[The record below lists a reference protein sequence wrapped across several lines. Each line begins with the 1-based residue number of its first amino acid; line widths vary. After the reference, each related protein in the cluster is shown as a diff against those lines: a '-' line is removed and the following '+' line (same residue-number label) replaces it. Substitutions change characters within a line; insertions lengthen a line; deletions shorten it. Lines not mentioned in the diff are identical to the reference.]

1 MQGSVTPDFYPGDKP
16 DFKMIVATSP
26 PNALRASTRDKH
38 MAGGSYVGLD
48 IGSNLMKV
56 AQVRR
61 TGKGLEVT
69 NLGLAPTPPEA
80 FDNSVI
86 IDVQA
91 LSKAVKDLLKSA
103 GISGGNVI
111 SSISGQSAVVV
122 RVIEVPQMAPAE
134 LTEAMKWEVERQVPF
149 ASGAGAGVI
158 SDFVA
163 IDRPEGYA
171 PGQNMDVLLAAA
183 QQDVVDRHVEMLF
196 AAGLKPK
203 AIDVEPL
210 ASGRTM
216 LELSGTPQQ
225 PGHTSAIFNIGA
237 SVTDVSI
244 YRDKLLTFSRS
255 LPVAGDNFTR
265 AIADYLQVDLAT
277 AETYKREQGEVIL
290 DQFGQQAA
298 PDFGAG
304 GGGFGGGAG
313 GGFINFGE
321 EQVPNVTTDASPSG
335 RTPFIINAPGVPTG
349 PSSPSGRMPFDFST
363 PGEAPPPPP
372 PAAEGGFYN
381 PGAPQSP
388 GFFDPDASPSVQAAF
403 PQSAQLTPSVPV
415 QSSHSAP
422 QDQMKQQIF
431 SALSPVLVELS
442 QELRRSLDY
451 FRSKSGDAP
460 VHEIILVGGTAK
472 LRGIATYLEME
483 LGIATRVGDPLQNV
497 MVTSKTF
504 SEQHLQEIASLFP
517 VSIGL
522 GARDLIETPGS
533 KGKNR
538 R

>member
-1 MQGSVTPDFYPGDKP
+1 M
-16 DFKMIVATSP
+16 
-26 PNALRASTRDKH
+26 AS
-38 MAGGSYVGLD
+38 GSYIGLD

-69 NLGLAPTPPEA
+69 NLGLAPTPPDA

-91 LSKAVKDLLKSA
+91 LSKAVKDMLKTA
-103 GISGGNVI
+103 GISGGSVI

-163 IDRPEGYA
+163 IDRPEGYS
-171 PGQNMDVLLAAA
+171 PGQNMEVLLAAA

-210 ASGRTM
+210 ASGRTL
-216 LELSGTPQQ
+216 LEMGGPTQ
-225 PGHTSAIFNIGA
+225 PAGHTVAIFNIGA

-244 YRDKLLTFSRS
+244 YRDKLLTFSRT

-265 AIADYLQVDLAT
+265 DIANYLQVDLST
-277 AETYKREQGEVIL
+277 AETYKREHGEIIM
-290 DQFGQQAA
+290 DQLSQPVAA
-298 PDFGAG
+298 EY
-304 GGGFGGGAG
+304 GGGFGGG
-313 GGFINFGE
+313 GGFINFGD
-321 EQVPNVTTDASPSG
+321 EQVPGVTTDASPSG
-335 RTPFIINAPGVPTG
+335 RTPFIINSPGTPTG
-349 PSSPSGRMPFDFST
+349 ASSPSGRMPFDFST
-363 PGEAPPPPP
+363 PGEAPPPAPVDEPGFMAPVSSEPGFYAPVESQSPSGRLAGPEP
-372 PAAEGGFYN
+372 PAGA
-381 PGAPQSP
+381 PGAGNS
-388 GFFDPDASPSVQAAF
+388 GHN
-403 PQSAQLTPSVPV
+403 QL
-415 QSSHSAP
+415 
-422 QDQMKQQIF
+422 KQQIF
-431 SALSPVLVELS
+431 SAISPAIVELA

-451 FRSKSGDAP
+451 YRSRLGDAP
-460 VHEIILVGGTAK
+460 IHEILLVGGTAK
-472 LRGIATYLEME
+472 LRGLASYLEME
-483 LGIATRVGDPLQNV
+483 LGISTRVGDPLQY
-497 MVTSKTF
+497 VTVSAKSF
-504 SEQHLQEIASLFP
+504 SEQHLQEVASLFP
-517 VSIGL
+517 VCIGL
-522 GARDLIETPGS
+522 GARDLIDTPGA

>member
-1 MQGSVTPDFYPGDKP
+1 
-16 DFKMIVATSP
+16 
-26 PNALRASTRDKH
+26 
-38 MAGGSYVGLD
+38 MAGGSYIGLD

-103 GISGGNVI
+103 GISGGNVV

-171 PGQNMDVLLAAA
+171 PGQNMEVLLAAA

-210 ASGRTM
+210 ATGRTM
-216 LELSGTPQQ
+216 LELGGPVQA
-225 PGHTSAIFNIGA
+225 PGHTAAIFNIGA

-265 AIADYLQVDLAT
+265 AIADYLQVDLTT
-277 AETYKREQGEVIL
+277 AEQYKREQGEVIL
-290 DQFGQQAA
+290 DQFGQAA
-298 PDFGAG
+298 QDT
-304 GGGFGGGAG
+304 GGGFGGNAG

-335 RTPFIINAPGVPTG
+335 RTPFIINSPGVPTG

-372 PAAEGGFYN
+372 APGEGGFYN
-381 PGAPQSP
+381 PAPAADA
-388 GFFDPDASPSVQAAF
+388 GFFDPGASPSMQAAF
-403 PQSAQLTPSVPV
+403 PAPPPPPAYAPP
-415 QSSHSAP
+415 AP
-422 QDQMKQQIF
+422 QATSPQNELRQQIF
-431 SALSPVLVELS
+431 SALSPALVELS

-451 FRSKSGDAP
+451 FRSKTGDAP

-472 LRGIATYLEME
+472 LRGLDTYLEME

-497 MVTSKTF
+497 LVTSKTF

-522 GARDLIETPGS
+522 GARDLIDVPGS

>member
-1 MQGSVTPDFYPGDKP
+1 
-16 DFKMIVATSP
+16 
-26 PNALRASTRDKH
+26 
-38 MAGGSYVGLD
+38 MAGGSYIGLD

-91 LSKAVKDLLKSA
+91 LSKAVKEMLKTA
-103 GISGGNVI
+103 GISGGPVV

-163 IDRPEGYA
+163 IDRPEGYS
-171 PGQNMDVLLAAA
+171 PGQNMEVLLAAA

-203 AIDVEPL
+203 HIDVEPL
-210 ASGRTM
+210 ASGRTL
-216 LELSGTPQQ
+216 LELGGPAQAA
-225 PGHTSAIFNIGA
+225 GHTVAIFNIGA

-244 YRDKLLTFSRS
+244 YRDKLLTFSRT

-265 AIADYLQVDLAT
+265 DIANYLQVDLPT
-277 AETYKREQGEVIL
+277 AETYKREHGEIIL
-290 DQFGQQAA
+290 DQFSQPGAA
-298 PDFGAG
+298 DF
-304 GGGFGGGAG
+304 GGGFAG
-313 GGFINFGE
+313 GGFINFGD

-335 RTPFIINAPGVPTG
+335 RTPFIINSPGAPTG
-349 PSSPSGRMPFDFST
+349 AGSPSGRMPFDFST
-363 PGEAPPPPP
+363 PGEAPPPPAPESELGFMAPATSEPGFFNPVESPSPSGRLAGTEP
-372 PAAEGGFYN
+372 P
-381 PGAPQSP
+381 PGAPSQASNGQAHSP
-388 GFFDPDASPSVQAAF
+388 
-403 PQSAQLTPSVPV
+403 L
-415 QSSHSAP
+415 
-422 QDQMKQQIF
+422 KQQIF
-431 SALSPVLVELS
+431 SAISPTIVELAG
-442 QELRRSLDY
+442 ELRRSLDY
-451 FRSKSGDAP
+451 YRSRLGDAP
-460 VHEIILVGGTAK
+460 IHEILLVGGTAK
-472 LRGIATYLEME
+472 LRGLATYLEME
-483 LGIATRVGDPLQNV
+483 LGISTRVGDPLQY
-497 MVTSKTF
+497 VTVTAKSF
-504 SEQHLQEIASLFP
+504 SDQHLQEVASLFP
-517 VSIGL
+517 VCIGL
-522 GARDLIETPGS
+522 GARDLIDTPGA